1 MCFNVDLPLL
11 WNATFCY
18 DCDFVHLTIFGLD
31 EMAQKWLSRGN
42 RPLDKP
48 KLSNCPFR
56 SPFLLLPWKEKN
68 GNIETCIDENS
79 GTIDEITN

>member
-31 EMAQKWLSRGN
+31 EMAQKWAVKG
-42 RPLDKP
+42 
-48 KLSNCPFR
+48 
-56 SPFLLLPWKEKN
+56 
-68 GNIETCIDENS
+68 
-79 GTIDEITN
+79 